1 MIRTGTLCL
10 ASNKCQPTRLPGQSA
25 PKCIQMIFEHLSL
38 SFSRHKS
45 CILKT
50 ARPPS
55 LPLICF
61 VNLSLHTLQAHP
73 PSLVFCVHISI
84 WWSSLLSE
92 TIDSFWFFLFFFFA
106 SLLPRH
112 PPSFF
117 SKVFL
122 FREMIAPWDIVWQT
136 GRQTEQVFFFPLSL
150 SFSVSDFR
158 LKWVKFLPT
167 HHHSTCQCRL
177 DDEEASVW
185 VCSFAISIVFLSF
198 FSDCLWNF
206 AYQFRKT
213 GPTSQAAVQK
223 ENKKF

>member
-1 MIRTGTLCL
+1 MRKVKKTEQNNKRVKNTIKTQKHNRLTTEQADRVEWNRVMIRTGTLCL

-61 VNLSLHTLQAHP
+61 VNLSLRTLQAHS

-122 FREMIAPWDIVWQT
+122 FREMIAPWDTVWQT
-136 GRQTEQVFFFPLSL
+136 GRQTEQVFFFPLPLSL
-150 SFSVSDFR
+150 S
-158 LKWVKFLPT
+158 
-167 HHHSTCQCRL
+167 
-177 DDEEASVW
+177 
-185 VCSFAISIVFLSF
+185 LSLTF
-198 FSDCLWNF
+198 D
-206 AYQFRKT
+206 
-213 GPTSQAAVQK
+213 
-223 ENKKF
+223 